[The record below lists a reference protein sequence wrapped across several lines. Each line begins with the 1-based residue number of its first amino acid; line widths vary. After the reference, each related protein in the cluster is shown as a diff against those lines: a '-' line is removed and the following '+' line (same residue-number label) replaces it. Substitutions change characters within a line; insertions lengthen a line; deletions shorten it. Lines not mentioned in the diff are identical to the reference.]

1 MKQVKAHIA
10 VSLDGHIATLDN
22 ELDWLPGE
30 IKAIVG
36 KHCQEADCLLMGA
49 NTYNY
54 IFEHWG
60 GWPYKSQ
67 RSFVVSHHD
76 TNLTP
81 GCGVEFLTEEPLRK
95 VYELKQTH
103 DILVVGGGKLL
114 TSLIKAELLDCL
126 TLYTVPLMV
135 GKGIGFIGETFGSQW
150 KLSESGVLDGG
161 VVRST
166 YLFGKTA

>member
-22 ELDWLPGE
+22 ELDWLPDE
-30 IKAIVG
+30 VKAIVG
-36 KHCQEADCLLMGA
+36 KHCQEAD
-49 NTYNY
+49 
-54 IFEHWG
+54 

-76 TNLTP
+76 TNVTP
-81 GCGVEFLTEEPLRK
+81 GCGVEFLTEEPLRR
-95 VYELKQTH
+95 VYELKQAH

-126 TLYTVPLMV
+126 TLY
-135 GKGIGFIGETFGSQW
+135 FIGETFGSQW

-166 YLFGKTA
+166 YLFGKTAIE